1 MQIHSPELIK
11 RVTDV
16 LDEVIPA
23 IPVNETTSALINRVA
38 RCIAKAAGE
47 GQTSYQSLLAVASAE
62 IDMISRIQGKTPKAD
77 RVAVKPKPGAAP
89 MNAPRLSLAGA
100 RSALTAGASTDVSE
114 IPG

>member
-11 RVTDV
+11 RVADV
-16 LDEVIPA
+16 LDEVIPS
-23 IPVNETTSALINRVA
+23 IPINDTTSARIARVA

-47 GQTSYQSLLAVASAE
+47 GQTSYQSLLAIASAE
-62 IDMISRIQGKTPKAD
+62 IDIILRTPKAD
-77 RVAVKPKPGAAP
+77 RVAGKSKPGAAL